1 MQFAVHGV
9 RELFE
14 LLAVVHVTAA
24 AWQQCFPRGWRGGTW
39 GIAPLL
45 CFILMVRVR
54 RCVKPLGLWPL
65 RTISTQQKHLPNTML

>member
-1 MQFAVHGV
+1 MQFTVHGV

-24 AWQQCFPRGWRGGTW
+24 AWQQCVPRGGREGTW

-45 CFILMVRVR
+45 YCFILMVRGR
-54 RCVKPLGLWPL
+54 RFVIP
-65 RTISTQQKHLPNTML
+65 